1 MQRVIDLNGTRYDV
15 PTEVETLQNLLDH
28 LNLTERIAV
37 VELNRDIVAK
47 DAYDQPIKDRDQ
59 IEIVH
64 FVGGG

>member
-1 MQRVIDLNGTRYDV
+1 MKRVIYLNGTTYDL
-15 PTEVETLQNLLDH
+15 PTEVKTLQNLLDH

-37 VELNRDIVAK
+37 VERNHDIIAK
-47 DAYDQPIKDRDQ
+47 DAYDKPIHNRDQ